1 MANTGTFGYR
11 VTGGQGA
18 KIQIAGLKET
28 QKALRDMGDDLRDE
42 MKSTHKAAAEV
53 IVEGSKRYVPV
64 RSGQLAASIRAI
76 ATRTSGKVRAGSAAV
91 PYAGPI
97 HFGWPARRIK
107 PQPFIYDAMDVRRQ
121 EVYDIYAKR
130 IYGLIDKHGLDGTKI
145 PKSTLNDPGRNIKP
159 GTKGNFH
166 DDLMADVRAI
176 QAERAANA
184 YRASAGA

>member
-1 MANTGTFGYR
+1 MS
-11 VTGGQGA
+11 
-18 KIQIAGLKET
+18 
-28 QKALRDMGDDLRDE
+28 DDPKDE
-42 MKSTHKAAAEV
+42 MKSTHKKAAEV

-64 RSGQLAASIRAI
+64 RTGRLATSIRAV
-76 ATRTSGKVRAGSAAV
+76 ATRTSGRVRAGSAAV

-121 EVYDIYAKR
+121 EVYDLYAAR

-159 GTKGNFH
+159 GTKTNFH
-166 DDLMADVRAI
+166 DDLMADIRAI
-176 QAERAANA
+176 QAERGQ
-184 YRASAGA
+184 RK